1 MCDVFFF
8 LFLLSSFFQHV
19 IYQSQYKKKLFKER
33 PRVIA
38 WFKLHRNLIIF
49 EIITEKHKV
58 VERQSPQIFFFWYS
72 FNLHVA
78 RAAYPVIRRLA
89 LDKNYCSFNLVTD
102 CFFIWGTWV
111 YILSF
116 CEIYEWRKT
125 YFPHLVPSFVS
136 LTRIFG
142 RPKNKSGGSVIDM
155 PNPTYILA
163 IYINGEIAF
172 KEQRWLIF
180 QKGNSFN
187 EQSERDR

>member
-1 MCDVFFF
+1 M
-8 LFLLSSFFQHV
+8 
-19 IYQSQYKKKLFKER
+19 
-33 PRVIA
+33 IA

-58 VERQSPQIFFFWYS
+58 VERQSPQFFFRYS

>member
-1 MCDVFFF
+1 MWCSFFSF
-8 LFLLSSFFQHV
+8 SSFFRFSTYNLSV
-19 IYQSQYKKKLFKER
+19 SIKKKLFKER

-58 VERQSPQIFFFWYS
+58 VERQSPQFFFFFWYS

-78 RAAYPVIRRLA
+78 RAAYPVIRRLT

-142 RPKNKSGGSVIDM
+142 RPKNKSCGSVIDM

-163 IYINGEIAF
+163 IYINGEISF